1 VTNPRPAPPP
11 PRPLGELR
19 AAIDSIDVEILRLLC
34 DRARIAAEVGEYK
47 RSAAP
52 GLPFHVPSREREVLA
67 RLEQLNPGPF
77 PTGAI
82 RAVFQEIMS
91 ACLSLER
98 PLRVAFL
105 GPEGTSAHQAV
116 KHQFGASA
124 HPIPQRTIQA
134 VFRAVEAGH
143 ADYGVVPVENETR
156 GVVDSTLDSFL
167 ESTLRVVSEILL
179 PFELAL
185 LVHGDA
191 ELSTLAR
198 VYAPPD
204 SFPLAEA
211 WLGAHVP
218 GAAHVAAASAA
229 EAARLAREDP
239 DGAAL
244 APDVIARLFDLRVAA
259 EGIQVGGEAT
269 RFWVLGQKPAQRT
282 GRDRTSLVVSVRDS
296 PGVLLRVLEPLA
308 RHNVNMTR
316 IESRP
321 APRRAWEYVF
331 FLDLEGHETDE
342 PIAAAIREVEQAKAE
357 VKLLGSYPRGEAAAP
372 GTPPPGPGP
381 LPAAKQ

>member
-1 VTNPRPAPPP
+1 MTDPRPAPSP

-19 AAIDSIDVEILRLLC
+19 AAIDAIDVEILRLLC

-52 GLPFHVPSREREVLA
+52 DLPFHVPAREREVLS
-67 RLEQLNPGPF
+67 RLEQTNPGPF

-116 KHQFGASA
+116 KHQFGVSA

-134 VFRAVEAGH
+134 VFRAVEAGQ

-179 PFELAL
+179 PLELAL
-185 LVHGDA
+185 LVHGDV
-191 ELSTLAR
+191 ELSTLAS

-204 SFPLAEA
+204 AFALAEA

-218 GAAHVAAASAA
+218 GAAHVATASAA

-244 APDVIARLFDLRVAA
+244 APDVVARLFDLRVAA
-259 EGIQVGGEAT
+259 DGIQVGGEAT
-269 RFWVLGQKPAQRT
+269 RFWVLGRKPAQRT
-282 GRDRTSLVVSVRDS
+282 GKDRTSLVVSVRDS

-308 RHNVNMTR
+308 RRNINMTR

-342 PIAAAIREVEQAKAE
+342 PIAAAIREVGQANAE
-357 VKLLGSYPRGEAAAP
+357 VKLLGSYPRGEPATVDA
-372 GTPPPGPGP
+372 PPP
-381 LPAAKQ
+381 ARAR